1 MKTLWICD
9 FGEFYV
15 VLTSPTLTEQCVM
28 PFNQDENADRCFKI
42 SMLKTMIIAI
52 SIKLRI
58 DGDGQYD
65 VAVVVKEQEKKIK
78 NEQE

>member
-1 MKTLWICD
+1 
-9 FGEFYV
+9 
-15 VLTSPTLTEQCVM
+15 M